1 MVRRRD
7 AYTDSRFRKRNPHK
21 CCATITTDGSLIPV
35 PQRLRLPLCYY
46 RVPQPGDAELYVE
59 AGVKAHY
66 NRNDEQQIVGTFVWS
81 VCGRWRS

>member
-1 MVRRRD
+1 MYCAVMVRRRD

-66 NRNDEQQIVGTFVWS
+66 NRNDEQ
-81 VCGRWRS
+81 